1 MHTSRNP
8 CYLRWR
14 WISQRHSGSYRSGSL
29 KDNFAAQFNSSRLG
43 GVAMLRKHAA
53 TLVTVTLMLAGALV
67 AESRKELHFTVGP
80 RAGVSV
86 MNPYG
91 SISVKPSQNNTVVV
105 NAVLHSDRVEVD
117 NNQSGNRVDIQSHLL
132 PGADAE
138 SGRVD
143 YEILVPADASITLHS
158 STGSLHAEKLH
169 GDVNL
174 EGPGAAVDVRDIS
187 DAHVHVKTM
196 NGAVN
201 LDNIQN
207 GHVEVDSLSG
217 EVTLN
222 SVNGSLVQVVSTSG
236 RINYVG
242 DFGNSGEYRLT
253 SHSGDIDATIPE
265 WTSADVIARSV
276 RGEVHDD
283 IPLQPKTHTYFP
295 LDKGR
300 AFAGTVGRV
309 AVSSTVV
316 LRTFSGKIHLRKRS
330 EKQ

>member
-1 MHTSRNP
+1 M
-8 CYLRWR
+8 L
-14 WISQRHSGSYRSGSL
+14 SGR
-29 KDNFAAQFNSSRLG
+29 AANL
-43 GVAMLRKHAA
+43 VV
-53 TLVTVTLMLAGALV
+53 VTVMVAGTLM

-80 RAGVSV
+80 HAGVSV

-91 SISVKPSQNNTVVV
+91 SISVRPSTGNTVTVT
-105 NAVLHSDRVEVD
+105 AILHSDKVEVD
-117 NNQSGNRVDIQSHLL
+117 NNQSGNRVDILSHLL

-138 SGRVD
+138 SGRVE

-158 STGSLHAEKLH
+158 STGTLHAEKIH
-169 GDVNL
+169 GDMSL
-174 EGPGAAVDVRDIS
+174 EGPGATVDVRDVS

-201 LDNIQN
+201 LNNIKN

-217 EVTLN
+217 EVTLT

-236 RINYVG
+236 KINYIG

-253 SHSGDIDATIPE
+253 SHSGDIEATIPE
-265 WTSADVIARSV
+265 WTSADVSARSV

-283 IPLQPKTHTYFP
+283 IPLEPKTHTYFAM
-295 LDKGR
+295 DKGR
-300 AFAGTVGRV
+300 AFAGTMGRM

>member
-1 MHTSRNP
+1 M
-8 CYLRWR
+8 
-14 WISQRHSGSYRSGSL
+14 
-29 KDNFAAQFNSSRLG
+29 AAVNKRAAKLVAI
-43 GVAMLRKHAA
+43 GVI
-53 TLVTVTLMLAGALV
+53 VAGTLV
-67 AESRKELHFTVGP
+67 AESRKEYHFAVGP
-80 RAGVSV
+80 KAGVSV

-91 SISVKPSQNNTVVV
+91 SISVRPSLNNTVVV
-105 NAVLHSDRVEVD
+105 NAILHSDKVEVD
-117 NNQSGNRVDIQSHLL
+117 NNQNGNRVDIQSHLL
-132 PGADAE
+132 AGADSD

-143 YEILVPADASITLHS
+143 YEVLVPADASVTLHS
-158 STGSLHAEKLH
+158 NTGSLRAEKLH
-169 GDVNL
+169 GDVSL
-174 EGPGAAVDVRDIS
+174 EGPGAEVNVRDIS

-217 EVTLN
+217 EVTLKG
-222 SVNGSLVQVVSTSG
+222 VNGPLVQVVSTSG
-236 RINYVG
+236 RINYIG
-242 DFGNSGEYRLT
+242 DFGKSGEYRLT

-265 WTSADVIARSV
+265 WTSADVTARSV

-283 IPLQPKTHTYFP
+283 IPLQPKTHTYFA